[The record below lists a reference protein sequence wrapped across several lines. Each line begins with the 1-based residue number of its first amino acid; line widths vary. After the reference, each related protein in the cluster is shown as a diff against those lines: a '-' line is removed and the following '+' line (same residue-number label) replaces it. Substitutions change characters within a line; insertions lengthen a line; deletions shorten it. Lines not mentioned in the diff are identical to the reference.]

1 MSYENNNVKAGANGA
16 GVYVGDTEIMGGWDG
31 ILSSLVSI
39 ASDYTYHNDF
49 NNIFMV
55 NIINLTDLELTLIR
69 AGVET
74 IIPPYHIEWYSIAK
88 GSRVEVQANASV
100 TFVKCDVTDHV
111 DIKAS
116 KIGGDVMMN
125 FGEFDNSKII
135 TYLIM
140 K

>member
-1 MSYENNNVKAGANGA
+1 
-16 GVYVGDTEIMGGWDG
+16 MGGWDG

-39 ASDYTYHNDF
+39 ASDYTYYNDF

-55 NIINLTDLELTLIR
+55 NIINLTDLELTLIK

-100 TFVKCDVTDHV
+100 TFVKCDVTDGFF
-111 DIKAS
+111 DMQAS
-116 KIGGDVMMN
+116 KTYSAVITN
-125 FGEFDNSKII
+125 FGGSYNSNVL
-135 TYLIM
+135 TYVIM

>member
-1 MSYENNNVKAGANGA
+1 
-16 GVYVGDTEIMGGWDG
+16 
-31 ILSSLVSI
+31 
-39 ASDYTYHNDF
+39 
-49 NNIFMV
+49 MV
-55 NIINLTDLELTLIR
+55 NIINLTDLELTLIK

-100 TFVKCDVTDHV
+100 TFVKCDVTDDHV

-116 KIGGDVMMN
+116 KIGGVVMMN
-125 FGEFDNSKII
+125 FGEFDNSEII

>member
-1 MSYENNNVKAGANGA
+1 MVLVFMLVILKSW
-16 GVYVGDTEIMGGWDG
+16 GGWDG

-39 ASDYTYHNDF
+39 ASDYIYYNDF

-55 NIINLTDLELTLIR
+55 NIINLTDLELTLIK

-100 TFVKCDVTDHV
+100 TFVECDVTDHV
-111 DIKAS
+111 DIKVS
-116 KIGGDVMMN
+116 KIGGVVMMN
-125 FGEFDNSKII
+125 FGEFDNSEII

>member
-1 MSYENNNVKAGANGA
+1 MLGILKSWG
-16 GVYVGDTEIMGGWDG
+16 GGWDG

-39 ASDYTYHNDF
+39 APDYTYANDAD
-49 NNIFMV
+49 NIFML
-55 NIINLTDLELTLIR
+55 NIINLTDLEITLTR

-116 KIGGDVMMN
+116 KTGGVVMMN
-125 FGEFDNSKII
+125 FGEFDNSEII